1 MEDEE
6 EGVEITKDKIWCI
19 YTGDVIYRC
28 WHNKKGQPHRLTG
41 PAVIYNDG
49 DMTWFRH
56 GKYHRDDGPARIWPS
71 TGLEE
76 WYKDDVRYEPS
87 AHDLILWKMK
97 KKE

>member
-1 MEDEE
+1 MEDESEEPE
-6 EGVEITKDKIWCI
+6 EGELDKHAPGYFKELWRDKA
-19 YTGDVIYRC
+19 GDI
-28 WHNKKGQPHRLTG
+28 HRLNG
-41 PAVIYNDG
+41 PAFTLING
-49 DMTWFRH
+49 ELGWGSH

-76 WYKDDVRYEPS
+76 WWKNGERYEPS